1 MTTDRST
8 LEKLD
13 THYSQ
18 QLSAL
23 MDGDLPPDQARFLLR
38 RLEHDT
44 ELTGRWERW
53 QLCGDVL
60 RGQAQAPAPT
70 GFADQI
76 AAAIAAESTR
86 SSANAGTQR
95 GRSQLVRWGGGA
107 LAASVA
113 VIALFMARQQVPEKA
128 PAAAVATVA
137 GQSPDGNP
145 AVSPAT
151 TAAQTS
157 SAQAPA
163 AVTAASVAVASVPR
177 RDRDTNRRSATR
189 TQQAARAAA
198 NRALPE
204 RQVATAGVP
213 VVHAIAGA
221 PANSSDPFSN
231 VQINTAP
238 TARPWPRAVLPQYS
252 AGSGAFTADYSSD
265 RAVQAFYP
273 FEPKLEAR
281 PQASPP
287 VTVPESGSRE
297 R

>member
-1 MTTDRST
+1 MTD
-8 LEKLD
+8 KFD

-60 RGQAQAPAPT
+60 RGQAQAPAPA
-70 GFADQI
+70 GFAGQI
-76 AAAIAAESTR
+76 AAAIAAESAR
-86 SSANAGTQR
+86 SSADAGTRR
-95 GRSQLVRWGGGA
+95 GRGLLVRWGGGA

-113 VIALFMARQQVPEKA
+113 VIALFMARQQVPGEA
-128 PAAAVATVA
+128 PAAAAPTMA
-137 GQSPDGNP
+137 GQSPEANP
-145 AVSPAT
+145 VVSPAT
-151 TAAQTS
+151 PAAQTS
-157 SAQAPA
+157 SAQAA
-163 AVTAASVAVASVPR
+163 ATVTAASVAVASVPR
-177 RDRDTNRRSATR
+177 RDRDRDRDTSRRSATR

-198 NRALPE
+198 SRALPE

-213 VVHAIAGA
+213 VVHAIASA

-252 AGSGAFTADYSSD
+252 AGSGAFNADYSTD
-265 RAVQAFYP
+265 RAAQTFYP

-281 PQASPP
+281 PQNNPP
-287 VTVPESGSRE
+287 MTVPESGSRE

>member
-1 MTTDRST
+1 MTD
-8 LEKLD
+8 KFD

-70 GFADQI
+70 GFAGQI
-76 AAAIAAESTR
+76 AAAIAAESAGSAG
-86 SSANAGTQR
+86 SSANIGTGR
-95 GRSQLVRWGGGA
+95 GRSLLVRWGGGA

-113 VIALFMARQQVPEKA
+113 VIALFMARQQVPDEAPA
-128 PAAAVATVA
+128 PAAPTVA
-137 GQSPDGNP
+137 GQSPGANP
-145 AVSPAT
+145 VVSPAT
-151 TAAQTS
+151 PAAQTS
-157 SAQAPA
+157 SAQAAA

-177 RDRDTNRRSATR
+177 RDRDTSRRSATR

-198 NRALPE
+198 SRALPE

-213 VVHAIAGA
+213 VVHAIASA
-221 PANSSDPFSN
+221 PANSSNPFSN

-252 AGSGAFTADYSSD
+252 AGSGAFNADYSTD
-265 RAVQAFYP
+265 RAAQAFYP

-281 PQASPP
+281 SQNNPP
-287 VTVPESGSRE
+287 VVVPESGARE